1 MVFTELFRGFLE
13 NYLLYY
19 IEKRTDTMKIVLL
32 EDDLNLCSS
41 IQEELQK
48 NKYIVDSCNDGE
60 TAMLYALN
68 TEYSYDLAIID
79 RMLPII
85 DGMSIIKAM
94 RRKGITIP
102 VIIITGMSE
111 LNDRIEGLD
120 SGADDYL
127 VKPFHIPELLARI
140 RALTR
145 RPVEIRQE
153 KSFCFSD
160 LSFAPS
166 ERILSCGTNSL
177 LLTAKES
184 ELLSVFISHPCTLFS
199 REQLISKIWGT
210 DADIMSGNVDNYIS
224 FLRKR
229 FREIGSCCEIK
240 TVYGAGYKL
249 EKKNAE

>member
-1 MVFTELFRGFLE
+1 M
-13 NYLLYY
+13 
-19 IEKRTDTMKIVLL
+19 EKGLDIMKILLL

-41 IQEELQK
+41 IQEALQK
-48 NKYIVDSCNDGE
+48 NRYIVDSCNNGE

-120 SGADDYL
+120 NGADDYL

-145 RPVEIRQE
+145 RPSEIKQE
-153 KSFCFSD
+153 KNFCFSD
-160 LSFAPS
+160 LSFSPT

-177 LLTAKES
+177 LLTARES
-184 ELLSVFISHPCTLFS
+184 ELLTVFISHPDILFS
-199 REQLISKIWGT
+199 REQLINKIWGT
-210 DADIMSGNVDNYIS
+210 DADIMPGNVDNYIS

-229 FREIGSCCEIK
+229 LKEIGSGCEIK

-249 EKKNAE
+249 EKKHAE

>member
-1 MVFTELFRGFLE
+1 MRI
-13 NYLLYY
+13 LLAED
-19 IEKRTDTMKIVLL
+19 EK
-32 EDDLNLCSS
+32 DLNK
-41 IQEELQK
+41 IITQK
-48 NKYIVDSCNDGE
+48 LSADGYSVDSCFDGE
-60 TAMLYALN
+60 EAIEYLNSADYDAVILDIMMPKVDGFAVLRHLRQQKKDTPVLFLTARDAV
-68 TEYSYDLAIID
+68 SD
-79 RMLPII
+79 RV
-85 DGMSIIKAM
+85 K
-94 RRKGITIP
+94 
-102 VIIITGMSE
+102 
-111 LNDRIEGLD
+111 GLD

-145 RPVEIRQE
+145 RPAEIRQE